1 MRYAEIDSKGKFTG
15 AVYESINDRIIA
27 DRASYGN
34 TLVAVERSITDKNA
48 DSKDDSIKPD
58 YGEPTPTELARLVQT
73 TDGKL
78 TDMATAIAALSLRV
92 KALEDAA
99 KTETRE

>member
-34 TLVAVERSITDKNA
+34 TLVAVERAITDANADGGETSIT
-48 DSKDDSIKPD
+48 PD
-58 YGEPTPTELARLVQT
+58 YGEPTSEELARPVQT

-78 TDMATAIAALSLRV
+78 TDLSTAIAALSVRV

-99 KTETRE
+99 TETRE

>member
-1 MRYAEIDSKGKFTG
+1 MRYAEIDGRGQFTG
-15 AVYESINDRIIA
+15 AVYEQIDDRIIA

-34 TLVAVERSITDKNA
+34 TLVAVDRAITDKNA
-48 DSKDDSIKPD
+48 VGGETSITPD
-58 YGEPTPTELARLVQT
+58 YGEPTAEELARPVQT

-78 TDMATAIAALSLRV
+78 TDLSTAIAALSVRV

-99 KTETRE
+99 KAETSD

>member
-15 AVYESINDRIIA
+15 AVYEEVNDRIIA

-48 DSKDDSIKPD
+48 VGGETSITPD
-58 YGEPTPTELARLVQT
+58 YGEPTAEELARPVQT

-78 TDMATAIAALSLRV
+78 TDLSTAIAALSLRV

-99 KTETRE
+99 TTETRE